1 MSCFIYVCGG
11 RTHIQVHRAGV
22 KHTEPPPGPGS
33 GARQELCSGL
43 FCKGRWVSAFSIPAG
58 GGRAATSHH
67 RPSDN
72 TSRGSCPSTSAETST
87 LLASALRTNQV
98 KKSQFYKI
106 CRTTTTTKK
115 NENKQ
120 KNKSQKWLPLYSQ
133 YSILLLGHLTK
144 AKVPKDGRG
153 KGLSKVELQL
163 SRWAYQRQRLLL
175 ARAPSSPRQ
184 APCAFILCAV
194 PKLESV

>member
-43 FCKGRWVSAFSIPAG
+43 FRKGRWVSAFSIPAG

-72 TSRGSCPSTSAETST
+72 TSRVSCPSTSTETST

-98 KKSQFYKI
+98 KNLNFTKYAVQQQQKKLKQQKKI
-106 CRTTTTTKK
+106 NHRNGSLCTVNT
-115 NENKQ
+115 
-120 KNKSQKWLPLYSQ
+120 
-133 YSILLLGHLTK
+133 
-144 AKVPKDGRG
+144 A
-153 KGLSKVELQL
+153 
-163 SRWAYQRQRLLL
+163 
-175 ARAPSSPRQ
+175 SS
-184 APCAFILCAV
+184 C
-194 PKLESV
+194 